1 MKTRR
6 AGVPLLTICLTVVFI
21 IIIMNIMVVTLQAQK
36 LTARSGAP
44 GGLAATAVNEIE
56 LPVGK
61 SVVLNTDAP
70 IKRVSLTTPDIA
82 DALVMAPQQVL
93 IHGKAPG
100 TISLFVW
107 GTAGGITGYD
117 IVVRRD
123 LSELEE
129 RMSQLFPGEPIT
141 VASNGTDVV
150 ISGTVST
157 KYVVDK
163 AAAVTAGYVESEEN
177 VVNLLRQQEGVASD
191 QVMLR
196 VRFAEVSRTAMQ
208 ELGASFFTDIA
219 GAGDWIGRLTTQ
231 QFAAPNFNGPNQQ
244 QFGNGEGFIFS
255 DFLNLLAFNS
265 SAHLGIVIR
274 ALQTRGLFQSLAE
287 PNLITQNGREA
298 SFLAGGEYP
307 YPVVQGSNLNAAV
320 TILFKEFGVRLRFTP
335 TIVGEDLVHIKVAP
349 EVSALD
355 FSNAITLAG
364 FRIPALLTRRT
375 ETEVELRDGQ
385 TFAIAGLI
393 DSSLTETSR
402 KIPGLGDIPILGRL
416 FRSRAY
422 QRNETELIVMITPH
436 ILRRDSVGVAAQL
449 PDLVKPFMDPP
460 ARTLSPPPPAFAPP
474 ANGAA
479 GSPTTSQQQAAQLG
493 SLPAASRQ
501 LTREQAE
508 ERERAAEAERKRL
521 EEERKR
527 AAQERDAQEKAAR
540 AWAKRE
546 AEAAR
551 VAAEAERKR
560 LEEERKRAA
569 QERDA
574 QEKTARAWAAREEAR
589 EAAKAEQERLE
600 QERLEEE
607 RKQAERERKEQE
619 GLASVLNWSEELQR
633 LVRARAKREAEEAKL
648 AAQVEQ
654 KR

>member
-1 MKTRR
+1 MKTRGA
-6 AGVPLLTICLTVVFI
+6 AGAEVPLLTVCLTVVFI
-21 IIIMNIMVVTLQAQK
+21 IIIMNIMVVTLHAQK

-141 VASNGTDVV
+141 VASSGTDVV

-244 QFGNGEGFIFS
+244 QFANGEGFIFS
-255 DFLNLLAFNS
+255 DFLNLLAFNKS
-265 SAHLGIVIR
+265 EGFIFSDFLNLLAFNKSAQLGIVIR
-274 ALQTRGLFQSLAE
+274 ALKTRGLFQSLAE

-307 YPVVQGSNLNAAV
+307 YPVVQGSNLNSAV

-335 TIVGEDLVHIKVAP
+335 TIVGDNLIHIKVAP

-355 FSNAITLAG
+355 FSNAITLEG

-449 PDLVKPFMDPP
+449 PDLVKPFIDPP
-460 ARTLSPPPPAFAPP
+460 ARMLSPPPPAFAPP
-474 ANGAA
+474 ADGAA
-479 GSPTTSQQQAAQLG
+479 GSPTTSQ
-493 SLPAASRQ
+493 PAAEQERLEEERKQ
-501 LTREQAE
+501 AEREQKKQEWLAE
-508 ERERAAEAERKRL
+508 EQARREAEEAREAAKAERKRL

-527 AAQERDAQEKAAR
+527 AAQERDAQDKTAR

-546 AEAAR
+546 AEAAK
-551 VAAEAERKR
+551 VAAETERKR
-560 LEEERKRAA
+560 LEEERRLA
-569 QERDA
+569 
-574 QEKTARAWAAREEAR
+574 EE
-589 EAAKAEQERLE
+589 
-600 QERLEEE
+600 
-607 RKQAERERKEQE
+607 ERKEQE
-619 GLASVLNWSEELQR
+619 GLASVRNWSEELQR

>member
-1 MKTRR
+1 M
-6 AGVPLLTICLTVVFI
+6 
-21 IIIMNIMVVTLQAQK
+21 
-36 LTARSGAP
+36 
-44 GGLAATAVNEIE
+44 
-56 LPVGK
+56 
-61 SVVLNTDAP
+61 
-70 IKRVSLTTPDIA
+70 
-82 DALVMAPQQVL
+82 
-93 IHGKAPG
+93 
-100 TISLFVW
+100 
-107 GTAGGITGYD
+107 
-117 IVVRRD
+117 
-123 LSELEE
+123 
-129 RMSQLFPGEPIT
+129 
-141 VASNGTDVV
+141 
-150 ISGTVST
+150 
-157 KYVVDK
+157 DK
-163 AAAVTAGYVESEEN
+163 AAAVTAGYVESEGN
-177 VVNLLRQQEGVASD
+177 VVNLLRQQEGMASD

-196 VRFAEVSRTAMQ
+196 VRFAEASRTAMQ

-335 TIVGEDLVHIKVAP
+335 TIVGEDLVHLKVAP

-540 AWAKRE
+540 AWAARE
-546 AEAAR
+546 A
-551 VAAEAERKR
+551 
-560 LEEERKRAA
+560 
-569 QERDA
+569 
-574 QEKTARAWAAREEAR
+574 EEAR
-589 EAAKAEQERLE
+589 EAAKAE

-619 GLASVLNWSEELQR
+619 RPASVLNWSEELQR

>member
-1 MKTRR
+1 MKTRGA
-6 AGVPLLTICLTVVFI
+6 AGAEVPLLTVCLTVVFI
-21 IIIMNIMVVTLQAQK
+21 IIIMNIMVVTLHAQK

-141 VASNGTDVV
+141 VASSGTDVV

-208 ELGASFFTDIA
+208 ELGASFFTDVA

-244 QFGNGEGFIFS
+244 QFANGEGFIFS
-255 DFLNLLAFNS
+255 DFLNLLAFNK
-265 SAHLGIVIR
+265 SAQLGIVIR
-274 ALQTRGLFQSLAE
+274 ALKTRGLFQSLAE

-307 YPVVQGSNLNAAV
+307 YPVVQGSNLNSAV

-335 TIVGEDLVHIKVAP
+335 TIVGDNLIHIKVAP

-355 FSNAITLAG
+355 FSNAITLEG

-460 ARTLSPPPPAFAPP
+460 ARMLSPPPPAFAPP
-474 ANGAA
+474 ADGAA
-479 GSPTTSQQQAAQLG
+479 GSPTTSQ
-493 SLPAASRQ
+493 PAAEQERLEEERKQ
-501 LTREQAE
+501 AEREQKKQEWLAE
-508 ERERAAEAERKRL
+508 EQARREAEEAREAAKAERKRL

-527 AAQERDAQEKAAR
+527 AAQERDAQDKTAR

-546 AEAAR
+546 AEAAK
-551 VAAEAERKR
+551 VAAETERKR
-560 LEEERKRAA
+560 LEEERRLA
-569 QERDA
+569 
-574 QEKTARAWAAREEAR
+574 EE
-589 EAAKAEQERLE
+589 
-600 QERLEEE
+600 
-607 RKQAERERKEQE
+607 ERKEQE
-619 GLASVLNWSEELQR
+619 GLASVRNWSEELQR

>member
-1 MKTRR
+1 M
-6 AGVPLLTICLTVVFI
+6 
-21 IIIMNIMVVTLQAQK
+21 
-36 LTARSGAP
+36 
-44 GGLAATAVNEIE
+44 
-56 LPVGK
+56 
-61 SVVLNTDAP
+61 
-70 IKRVSLTTPDIA
+70 
-82 DALVMAPQQVL
+82 
-93 IHGKAPG
+93 
-100 TISLFVW
+100 
-107 GTAGGITGYD
+107 
-117 IVVRRD
+117 
-123 LSELEE
+123 
-129 RMSQLFPGEPIT
+129 
-141 VASNGTDVV
+141 
-150 ISGTVST
+150 
-157 KYVVDK
+157 DK

-335 TIVGEDLVHIKVAP
+335 TIVGEDLVHLKVAP

-540 AWAKRE
+540 AWAARE
-546 AEAAR
+546 A
-551 VAAEAERKR
+551 
-560 LEEERKRAA
+560 
-569 QERDA
+569 
-574 QEKTARAWAAREEAR
+574 EEAR

-619 GLASVLNWSEELQR
+619 RPASVLNWSEELQR

>member
-1 MKTRR
+1 MKTQR
-6 AGVPLLTICLTVVFI
+6 AAVPLLTVCLTVVFI
-21 IIIMNIMVVTLQAQK
+21 IIMVVTPHAQK

-61 SVVLNTDAP
+61 SVVLNTDSP

-177 VVNLLRQQEGVASD
+177 IVNLLRQQEGVASD

-244 QFGNGEGFIFS
+244 QFANGEGFIFS
-255 DFLNLLAFNS
+255 DFLNLLAFNR
-265 SAHLGIVIR
+265 SAQLGIVIR
-274 ALQTRGLFQSLAE
+274 ALKTRGLFQSLAE
-287 PNLITQNGREA
+287 PNLITQNGHEA

-307 YPVVQGSNLNAAV
+307 YPVVQGSNLNGAV

-335 TIVGEDLVHIKVAP
+335 TIVGDNLIHIKVAP

-355 FSNAITLAG
+355 FSNAITLEG

-460 ARTLSPPPPAFAPP
+460 ARTLSPPPPGFAPP
-474 ANGAA
+474 ADGAA
-479 GSPTTSQQQAAQLG
+479 GSPTTSQ
-493 SLPAASRQ
+493 PAA
-501 LTREQAE
+501 EQE
-508 ERERAAEAERKRL
+508 RL

-527 AAQERDAQEKAAR
+527 AEQERKEQERVAR
-540 AWAKRE
+540 ARAKRE
-546 AEAAR
+546 AEEAKLAAQ
-551 VAAEAERKR
+551 VEQKR

-574 QEKTARAWAAREEAR
+574 QEKTARAWAAREAEEVR
-589 EAAKAEQERLE
+589 EAAKAE

-619 GLASVLNWSEELQR
+619 GPASVLNWSEELQR
-633 LVRARAKREAEEAKL
+633 LVRTRAKREAEEAKL

>member
-1 MKTRR
+1 MKTRGA
-6 AGVPLLTICLTVVFI
+6 AGAEVPLLTVCLTVVFI
-21 IIIMNIMVVTLQAQK
+21 IIIMNIMVVTLHAQK

-141 VASNGTDVV
+141 VASSGTDVV

-244 QFGNGEGFIFS
+244 QFANGEGFIFS
-255 DFLNLLAFNS
+255 DFLNLLAFNK
-265 SAHLGIVIR
+265 SAQLGIVIR
-274 ALQTRGLFQSLAE
+274 ALKTRGLFQSLAE

-307 YPVVQGSNLNAAV
+307 YPVVQGSNLNSAV

-335 TIVGEDLVHIKVAP
+335 TIVGDNLIHIKVAP

-355 FSNAITLAG
+355 FSNAITLEG

-449 PDLVKPFMDPP
+449 PDLVKPFIDPP
-460 ARTLSPPPPAFAPP
+460 ARMLSPPPPAFAPP
-474 ANGAA
+474 ADGAA
-479 GSPTTSQQQAAQLG
+479 GSPTTSQ
-493 SLPAASRQ
+493 PAAEQERLEEERKQ
-501 LTREQAE
+501 AEREQKKQEWLAE
-508 ERERAAEAERKRL
+508 EQARREAEEAREAAKAERKRL

-527 AAQERDAQEKAAR
+527 AAQERDAQDKTAR

-546 AEAAR
+546 AEAAK
-551 VAAEAERKR
+551 VAAETERKR
-560 LEEERKRAA
+560 LEEERRLA
-569 QERDA
+569 
-574 QEKTARAWAAREEAR
+574 EE
-589 EAAKAEQERLE
+589 
-600 QERLEEE
+600 
-607 RKQAERERKEQE
+607 ERKEQE
-619 GLASVLNWSEELQR
+619 GLASVRNWSEELQR

>member
-1 MKTRR
+1 MKTRGA
-6 AGVPLLTICLTVVFI
+6 AGAEVPLLTVCLTVVFI
-21 IIIMNIMVVTLQAQK
+21 IIIMNIMVVTLHAQK

-141 VASNGTDVV
+141 VASSGTDVV

-244 QFGNGEGFIFS
+244 QFANGEGFIFS
-255 DFLNLLAFNS
+255 DFLNLLAFNK
-265 SAHLGIVIR
+265 SAQLGIVIR
-274 ALQTRGLFQSLAE
+274 ALKTRGLFQSLAE

-307 YPVVQGSNLNAAV
+307 YPVVQGSNLNSAV

-335 TIVGEDLVHIKVAP
+335 TIVGDNLIHIKVAP

-355 FSNAITLAG
+355 FSNAITLEG

-460 ARTLSPPPPAFAPP
+460 ARMLSPPPPAFAPP
-474 ANGAA
+474 ADGAA
-479 GSPTTSQQQAAQLG
+479 GSPTTSQ
-493 SLPAASRQ
+493 PAAEQERLEEERKQ
-501 LTREQAE
+501 AEREQKKQEWLAE
-508 ERERAAEAERKRL
+508 EQARREAEEAREAAKAERKRL

-527 AAQERDAQEKAAR
+527 AAQERDAQDKTAR

-546 AEAAR
+546 AEAAK
-551 VAAEAERKR
+551 VAAETERKR
-560 LEEERKRAA
+560 LEEERRLA
-569 QERDA
+569 
-574 QEKTARAWAAREEAR
+574 EE
-589 EAAKAEQERLE
+589 
-600 QERLEEE
+600 
-607 RKQAERERKEQE
+607 ERKEQE
-619 GLASVLNWSEELQR
+619 GLASVRNWSEELQR

>member
-6 AGVPLLTICLTVVFI
+6 AGVPLLTVCLTVVFI
-21 IIIMNIMVVTLQAQK
+21 IIIMNILVVTLHAQK

-129 RMSQLFPGEPIT
+129 RMRQLFPGEPIT

-177 VVNLLRQQEGVASD
+177 VVNLLRQPEGVASD

-287 PNLITQNGREA
+287 PNLITQNGHEA
-298 SFLAGGEYP
+298 SCLAGGEYP
-307 YPVVQGSNLNAAV
+307 YPVVQGSNLNSAV

-335 TIVGEDLVHIKVAP
+335 TIVGEDLIHIKVAP

-355 FSNAITLAG
+355 FSNAITLEG

-422 QRNETELIVMITPH
+422 QRNETKLIVMITPH

-449 PDLVKPFMDPP
+449 PDLVKPFTDPP
-460 ARTLSPPPPAFAPP
+460 ARTLSPPPPSFAPP
-474 ANGAA
+474 ADV
-479 GSPTTSQQQAAQLG
+479 
-493 SLPAASRQ
+493 
-501 LTREQAE
+501 
-508 ERERAAEAERKRL
+508 AEAEQRRL
-521 EEERKR
+521 EEERER
-527 AAQERDAQEKAAR
+527 AAQERDAQETAAR
-540 AWAKRE
+540 AWVKRE

-560 LEEERKRAA
+560 LEEERKQAERERKE
-569 QERDA
+569 QERLA
-574 QEKTARAWAAREEAR
+574 EEQARR
-589 EAAKAEQERLE
+589 EAETAKVATKAEQERLE
-600 QERLEEE
+600 EEQ
-607 RKQAERERKEQE
+607 KQAERERKEQE
-619 GLASVLNWSEELQR
+619 RPAFVLNWSEELQR

>member
-1 MKTRR
+1 
-6 AGVPLLTICLTVVFI
+6 
-21 IIIMNIMVVTLQAQK
+21 
-36 LTARSGAP
+36 
-44 GGLAATAVNEIE
+44 
-56 LPVGK
+56 
-61 SVVLNTDAP
+61 
-70 IKRVSLTTPDIA
+70 
-82 DALVMAPQQVL
+82 
-93 IHGKAPG
+93 
-100 TISLFVW
+100 
-107 GTAGGITGYD
+107 
-117 IVVRRD
+117 
-123 LSELEE
+123 
-129 RMSQLFPGEPIT
+129 
-141 VASNGTDVV
+141 
-150 ISGTVST
+150 
-157 KYVVDK
+157 
-163 AAAVTAGYVESEEN
+163 
-177 VVNLLRQQEGVASD
+177 
-191 QVMLR
+191 
-196 VRFAEVSRTAMQ
+196 MQ

-244 QFGNGEGFIFS
+244 QFANGEGFIFS
-255 DFLNLLAFNS
+255 DFLNLLAFNK
-265 SAHLGIVIR
+265 SAQLGIVIR
-274 ALQTRGLFQSLAE
+274 ALKTRGLFQSLAE

-307 YPVVQGSNLNAAV
+307 YPVVQGSNLNSAV

-335 TIVGEDLVHIKVAP
+335 TIVGDNLIHIKVAP

-355 FSNAITLAG
+355 FSNAITLEG

-474 ANGAA
+474 ADGAA
-479 GSPTTSQQQAAQLG
+479 GSPTTSQ
-493 SLPAASRQ
+493 PAAEPER
-501 LTREQAE
+501 LEEERKQA
-508 ERERAAEAERKRL
+508 ERERKEQERLAEEQARREAEEAREAAEAEQKRL

-527 AAQERDAQEKAAR
+527 AAQERDAQETAAR

-546 AEAAR
+546 AEAAK
-551 VAAEAERKR
+551 V
-560 LEEERKRAA
+560 
-569 QERDA
+569 
-574 QEKTARAWAAREEAR
+574 
-589 EAAKAEQERLE
+589 AAKAE

-619 GLASVLNWSEELQR
+619 GLASVRNWSEELQR

>member
-6 AGVPLLTICLTVVFI
+6 AGVPLLTVCLTVVFI
-21 IIIMNIMVVTLQAQK
+21 IIIMNIMVVTLHAQK

-335 TIVGEDLVHIKVAP
+335 TILGEDLVHLKVAP

-540 AWAKRE
+540 AWAARE
-546 AEAAR
+546 A
-551 VAAEAERKR
+551 
-560 LEEERKRAA
+560 
-569 QERDA
+569 
-574 QEKTARAWAAREEAR
+574 EEAR

-619 GLASVLNWSEELQR
+619 RPASVLNWSEELQR

>member
-1 MKTRR
+1 M
-6 AGVPLLTICLTVVFI
+6 
-21 IIIMNIMVVTLQAQK
+21 
-36 LTARSGAP
+36 
-44 GGLAATAVNEIE
+44 
-56 LPVGK
+56 
-61 SVVLNTDAP
+61 
-70 IKRVSLTTPDIA
+70 
-82 DALVMAPQQVL
+82 
-93 IHGKAPG
+93 
-100 TISLFVW
+100 
-107 GTAGGITGYD
+107 
-117 IVVRRD
+117 
-123 LSELEE
+123 
-129 RMSQLFPGEPIT
+129 
-141 VASNGTDVV
+141 
-150 ISGTVST
+150 
-157 KYVVDK
+157 DK
-163 AAAVTAGYVESEEN
+163 AAAVTAGYVESEGN
-177 VVNLLRQQEGVASD
+177 VVNLLRQQEGMASD

-196 VRFAEVSRTAMQ
+196 VRFAEASRTAMQ

-335 TIVGEDLVHIKVAP
+335 TIVGEDLVHLKVAP

-540 AWAKRE
+540 AWAARE
-546 AEAAR
+546 A
-551 VAAEAERKR
+551 
-560 LEEERKRAA
+560 
-569 QERDA
+569 
-574 QEKTARAWAAREEAR
+574 EEAR

-619 GLASVLNWSEELQR
+619 RPASVLNWSEELQR

>member
-6 AGVPLLTICLTVVFI
+6 AGVPLLTVCLTVVFI
-21 IIIMNIMVVTLQAQK
+21 IIIMNILVVTLHAQK

-44 GGLAATAVNEIE
+44 GGLAATAVNEIA

-82 DALVMAPQQVL
+82 DVLVMAPQQVL

-129 RMSQLFPGEPIT
+129 RMRQLFPGEPIT

-177 VVNLLRQQEGVASD
+177 VVNLLRQPEGVASD

-287 PNLITQNGREA
+287 PNLITQNGHEA

-307 YPVVQGSNLNAAV
+307 YPVVQGSNLNSAV

-335 TIVGEDLVHIKVAP
+335 TIVGEDLIHIKVAP

-355 FSNAITLAG
+355 FSNAITLEG

-460 ARTLSPPPPAFAPP
+460 VRTLSPPPPGFAPP
-474 ANGAA
+474 ADV
-479 GSPTTSQQQAAQLG
+479 
-493 SLPAASRQ
+493 
-501 LTREQAE
+501 
-508 ERERAAEAERKRL
+508 AEAERRRL
-521 EEERKR
+521 EEERER
-527 AAQERDAQEKAAR
+527 AAQERDAQETAAR
-540 AWAKRE
+540 AWVKRE

-574 QEKTARAWAAREEAR
+574 QEKTARAWAKR
-589 EAAKAEQERLE
+589 EAETAKVATKAE

-619 GLASVLNWSEELQR
+619 GPAFVLNWSEELQR
-633 LVRARAKREAEEAKL
+633 LVRVRAKREAEEAKL

>member
-1 MKTRR
+1 MKTRGA
-6 AGVPLLTICLTVVFI
+6 AGAEVPLLTVCLTVVFI

-141 VASNGTDVV
+141 VASSGTDVV

-219 GAGDWIGRLTTQ
+219 GVGDWIGRLTTQ

-244 QFGNGEGFIFS
+244 QFANGEGFIFS
-255 DFLNLLAFNS
+255 DFLNLLAFNK
-265 SAHLGIVIR
+265 SAQLGIVIR
-274 ALQTRGLFQSLAE
+274 ALKTRGLFQSLAE

-307 YPVVQGSNLNAAV
+307 YPVVQGSNLNGAV

-335 TIVGEDLVHIKVAP
+335 TIVGDNLIHIKVAP

-355 FSNAITLAG
+355 FSNAITLEG

-460 ARTLSPPPPAFAPP
+460 ARTLSPPPPGFAPP
-474 ANGAA
+474 AD
-479 GSPTTSQQQAAQLG
+479 
-493 SLPAASRQ
+493 
-501 LTREQAE
+501 
-508 ERERAAEAERKRL
+508 AAEAERRRL
-521 EEERKR
+521 EEERER
-527 AAQERDAQEKAAR
+527 AAQERDAQETAAR
-540 AWAKRE
+540 AWVKRE

-560 LEEERKRAA
+560 LEEERKQAKRERKE
-569 QERDA
+569 QERLA
-574 QEKTARAWAAREEAR
+574 EEQARREAKEAR
-589 EAAKAEQERLE
+589 EAAKAERKRLA
-600 QERLEEE
+600 EE

-619 GLASVLNWSEELQR
+619 GLASVR
-633 LVRARAKREAEEAKL
+633 KLVRGTPAPRSCARQA
-648 AAQVEQ
+648 
-654 KR
+654 

>member
-6 AGVPLLTICLTVVFI
+6 VAVPLLTVCLTVVFI
-21 IIIMNIMVVTLQAQK
+21 IIIMNIMVVTPHAQK

-44 GGLAATAVNEIE
+44 GGLAATAVNKIE

-163 AAAVTAGYVESEEN
+163 AAAVTAGYVASEEN
-177 VVNLLRQQEGVASD
+177 VVNLLRQQAGVASD

-219 GAGDWIGRLTTQ
+219 GVGDWIGRLTTQ

-244 QFGNGEGFIFS
+244 QFANGEGFIFS

-307 YPVVQGSNLNAAV
+307 YPVVQGSNLNGAV

-355 FSNAITLAG
+355 FSNAITLEG

-393 DSSLTETSR
+393 DSSLTETAR

-422 QRNETELIVMITPH
+422 QRHETELIVMITPH
-436 ILRRDSVGVAAQL
+436 ILRRDSVGVAAEL

-474 ANGAA
+474 ADGAA
-479 GSPTTSQQQAAQLG
+479 GSPTTSQL
-493 SLPAASRQ
+493 
-501 LTREQAE
+501 
-508 ERERAAEAERKRL
+508 AAEQGPL
-521 EEERKR
+521 EEERKE
-527 AAQERDAQEKAAR
+527 QERLAEAQAR
-540 AWAKRE
+540 RE
-546 AEAAR
+546 A
-551 VAAEAERKR
+551 
-560 LEEERKRAA
+560 
-569 QERDA
+569 
-574 QEKTARAWAAREEAR
+574 EEAR

-600 QERLEEE
+600 EE
-607 RKQAERERKEQE
+607 RKQAERERKEQARLAEKQARREAEEAREAAKAERKRLAEEWKQAERERKEQE

-648 AAQVEQ
+648 AAQVE
-654 KR
+654 

>member
-1 MKTRR
+1 M
-6 AGVPLLTICLTVVFI
+6 
-21 IIIMNIMVVTLQAQK
+21 
-36 LTARSGAP
+36 
-44 GGLAATAVNEIE
+44 
-56 LPVGK
+56 
-61 SVVLNTDAP
+61 
-70 IKRVSLTTPDIA
+70 
-82 DALVMAPQQVL
+82 
-93 IHGKAPG
+93 
-100 TISLFVW
+100 
-107 GTAGGITGYD
+107 
-117 IVVRRD
+117 
-123 LSELEE
+123 
-129 RMSQLFPGEPIT
+129 
-141 VASNGTDVV
+141 
-150 ISGTVST
+150 ISGTVSS

-177 VVNLLRQQEGVASD
+177 VVNLLRQPEGVASD

-219 GAGDWIGRLTTQ
+219 GVGDWIGRLTTQ

-244 QFGNGEGFIFS
+244 QFANGEGFIFS

-287 PNLITQNGREA
+287 PNLITQNGHEA

-307 YPVVQGSNLNAAV
+307 YPVVQGSNLNSAV

-335 TIVGEDLVHIKVAP
+335 TIVGGDLIHIKVAP

-355 FSNAITLAG
+355 FSNAITLGG

-460 ARTLSPPPPAFAPP
+460 ARTLSPPPPGFAPP
-474 ANGAA
+474 ADV
-479 GSPTTSQQQAAQLG
+479 
-493 SLPAASRQ
+493 
-501 LTREQAE
+501 
-508 ERERAAEAERKRL
+508 AEAERRRL
-521 EEERKR
+521 EEERER
-527 AAQERDAQEKAAR
+527 AAQERDAQETAAR
-540 AWAKRE
+540 AWVKRE

-560 LEEERKRAA
+560 LEGERKRAA

-574 QEKTARAWAAREEAR
+574 QETAARAWVQHEAEVAKVAAEA
-589 EAAKAEQERLE
+589 ERK
-600 QERLEEE
+600 RLEEE
-607 RKQAERERKEQE
+607 RRRAEWERKEQE
-619 GLASVLNWSEELQR
+619 ELASVLNWSEELQR

>member
-6 AGVPLLTICLTVVFI
+6 AGVPLLTVCLTVVFV
-21 IIIMNIMVVTLQAQK
+21 IIIMNIMVVTPQAQK

-82 DALVMAPQQVL
+82 DALVMGPQQVL

-141 VASNGTDVV
+141 VASSGTDVV

-219 GAGDWIGRLTTQ
+219 GVGDWIGRLTTQ

-244 QFGNGEGFIFS
+244 QFANGEGFIFS
-255 DFLNLLAFNS
+255 DFLNLLAFNK
-265 SAHLGIVIR
+265 SAQLGIVIR
-274 ALQTRGLFQSLAE
+274 ALKTRGLFQSLAE

-307 YPVVQGSNLNAAV
+307 YPVVQGSNLNGAV

-335 TIVGEDLVHIKVAP
+335 TIVGDNLIHIKVAP

-355 FSNAITLAG
+355 FSNAITLEG

-460 ARTLSPPPPAFAPP
+460 ARTLSPPPPGFAPP
-474 ANGAA
+474 ADGEEAE
-479 GSPTTSQQQAAQLG
+479 
-493 SLPAASRQ
+493 R
-501 LTREQAE
+501 RRVEE
-508 ERERAAEAERKRL
+508 ERERAAQERDAQETAARAWAKREAEEARKAAKAERKRL
-521 EEERKR
+521 EEERKQAER
-527 AAQERDAQEKAAR
+527 ERREQERLAEGQ
-540 AWAKRE
+540 AKRE
-546 AEAAR
+546 A
-551 VAAEAERKR
+551 
-560 LEEERKRAA
+560 
-569 QERDA
+569 
-574 QEKTARAWAAREEAR
+574 EEAR
-589 EAAKAEQERLE
+589 EAAKAERK
-600 QERLEEE
+600 RLEEE

-619 GLASVLNWSEELQR
+619 GLASVLSWSEELQR
-633 LVRARAKREAEEAKL
+633 LVCARAKREAEEAKL

>member
-1 MKTRR
+1 MKTRGA
-6 AGVPLLTICLTVVFI
+6 AGAEVPLLTVCLTVVFI
-21 IIIMNIMVVTLQAQK
+21 IIIMVVTPHAQK

-44 GGLAATAVNEIE
+44 GGLAATAANEIE

-107 GTAGGITGYD
+107 GTAGGITSYD

-141 VASNGTDVV
+141 VASSGTDVV

-244 QFGNGEGFIFS
+244 QFANGEGFIFS
-255 DFLNLLAFNS
+255 DFLNLLAFNK
-265 SAHLGIVIR
+265 SAQLGIVIR
-274 ALQTRGLFQSLAE
+274 ALKTRGLFQSLAE

-307 YPVVQGSNLNAAV
+307 YPVVQGSNLNSAV

-335 TIVGEDLVHIKVAP
+335 TIVGDNLIHIKVAP

-355 FSNAITLAG
+355 FSNAITLEG

-474 ANGAA
+474 ADGAA
-479 GSPTTSQQQAAQLG
+479 GSPTTSQ
-493 SLPAASRQ
+493 PAA
-501 LTREQAE
+501 EP
-508 ERERAAEAERKRL
+508 
-521 EEERKR
+521 
-527 AAQERDAQEKAAR
+527 
-540 AWAKRE
+540 
-546 AEAAR
+546 
-551 VAAEAERKR
+551 
-560 LEEERKRAA
+560 
-569 QERDA
+569 
-574 QEKTARAWAAREEAR
+574 
-589 EAAKAEQERLE
+589 
-600 QERLEEE
+600 ERLEEE

-619 GLASVLNWSEELQR
+619 GLASVRNWSEELQR

>member
-6 AGVPLLTICLTVVFI
+6 AGVPLLTVCLTVVFI
-21 IIIMNIMVVTLQAQK
+21 IIIMNIMVVTLHAQK

-129 RMSQLFPGEPIT
+129 RMRQLFPGEPIT

-163 AAAVTAGYVESEEN
+163 AAAVTAGYVESAEN
-177 VVNLLRQQEGVASD
+177 VVNLLRQPEGVASD

-255 DFLNLLAFNS
+255 DFLNLLAFNK
-265 SAHLGIVIR
+265 SAQLGIVIR

-335 TIVGEDLVHIKVAP
+335 TIVGEDLIHLKVAP

-460 ARTLSPPPPAFAPP
+460 ARTLSPPPPGFAPP
-474 ANGAA
+474 ADV
-479 GSPTTSQQQAAQLG
+479 
-493 SLPAASRQ
+493 
-501 LTREQAE
+501 
-508 ERERAAEAERKRL
+508 AEAERRRL
-521 EEERKR
+521 EEERER
-527 AAQERDAQEKAAR
+527 AAQERDAQETAAR

-551 VAAEAERKR
+551 VAAEAARKR

-574 QEKTARAWAAREEAR
+574 QEKTARAWAAREAEEAR
-589 EAAKAEQERLE
+589 EAAKAE

-619 GLASVLNWSEELQR
+619 GLASVLNWSEELQH

>member
-6 AGVPLLTICLTVVFI
+6 AGVPLLTVCLTVVFI

-107 GTAGGITGYD
+107 GTGGGITGYD

-129 RMSQLFPGEPIT
+129 RMRQLFPGEPIT

-177 VVNLLRQQEGVASD
+177 VVNLLRQPEGVASD

-219 GAGDWIGRLTTQ
+219 GVGDWIGRLTTQ

-287 PNLITQNGREA
+287 PNLITQNGHEA

-307 YPVVQGSNLNAAV
+307 YPVVQGSNLNSAV

-335 TIVGEDLVHIKVAP
+335 TIVGGDLIHIKVAP

-355 FSNAITLAG
+355 FSNAITLGG

-460 ARTLSPPPPAFAPP
+460 ARTLSPPPPGFAPP
-474 ANGAA
+474 ADV
-479 GSPTTSQQQAAQLG
+479 
-493 SLPAASRQ
+493 
-501 LTREQAE
+501 
-508 ERERAAEAERKRL
+508 AEAERRRL
-521 EEERKR
+521 EEERER
-527 AAQERDAQEKAAR
+527 AAQERDAQETAAR
-540 AWAKRE
+540 AWVKRE

-560 LEEERKRAA
+560 LEGERKRAA

-574 QEKTARAWAAREEAR
+574 QETAARAWVQHEAEVAKVAAEA
-589 EAAKAEQERLE
+589 ERK
-600 QERLEEE
+600 RLEEE
-607 RKQAERERKEQE
+607 RRRAEWERKEQE
-619 GLASVLNWSEELQR
+619 ELASVLNWSEELQR

>member
-6 AGVPLLTICLTVVFI
+6 AGVPLLTVCLTVVFI
-21 IIIMNIMVVTLQAQK
+21 IIIMNIMVVTLHAQK

-129 RMSQLFPGEPIT
+129 RMRQLFPGEPIT

-163 AAAVTAGYVESEEN
+163 AAAVTAGYVESAEN
-177 VVNLLRQQEGVASD
+177 VVNLLRQPEGVASD

-255 DFLNLLAFNS
+255 DFLNLLAFNK
-265 SAHLGIVIR
+265 SAQLGIVIR
-274 ALQTRGLFQSLAE
+274 ALQTRGPFQSLAE

-335 TIVGEDLVHIKVAP
+335 TIVGEDLIHLKVAP

-393 DSSLTETSR
+393 DSSLTEMSR

-460 ARTLSPPPPAFAPP
+460 ARTLSPPPPGFAPP
-474 ANGAA
+474 ADVAEA
-479 GSPTTSQQQAAQLG
+479 ERRRL
-493 SLPAASRQ
+493 
-501 LTREQAE
+501 EE
-508 ERERAAEAERKRL
+508 ERERAA
-521 EEERKR
+521 
-527 AAQERDAQEKAAR
+527 QEWDAQETAAR

-551 VAAEAERKR
+551 VAAEAARKR

-574 QEKTARAWAAREEAR
+574 QEKTARAWAAREAEEAR
-589 EAAKAEQERLE
+589 EAAKAE

-619 GLASVLNWSEELQR
+619 GLASVLNWSEELQH

>member
-6 AGVPLLTICLTVVFI
+6 AGVPLLTVCLTVVFI
-21 IIIMNIMVVTLQAQK
+21 IIIMNIMVVTLHAQK

-61 SVVLNTDAP
+61 SVVLNTDSP

-177 VVNLLRQQEGVASD
+177 IVNLLRQQEGVASD

-307 YPVVQGSNLNAAV
+307 YPVVQGSNLNGAV

-335 TIVGEDLVHIKVAP
+335 TIVGDNLIHIKVAP

-355 FSNAITLAG
+355 FSNAITLEG

-460 ARTLSPPPPAFAPP
+460 ARMLSPPPPAFAPP
-474 ANGAA
+474 ADGAA
-479 GSPTTSQQQAAQLG
+479 GSPTTSQ
-493 SLPAASRQ
+493 PAA
-501 LTREQAE
+501 
-508 ERERAAEAERKRL
+508 
-521 EEERKR
+521 
-527 AAQERDAQEKAAR
+527 
-540 AWAKRE
+540 
-546 AEAAR
+546 
-551 VAAEAERKR
+551 
-560 LEEERKRAA
+560 
-569 QERDA
+569 
-574 QEKTARAWAAREEAR
+574 
-589 EAAKAEQERLE
+589 E

-619 GLASVLNWSEELQR
+619 RVARARGKREAEEAKLAAQVEKKRLEEERKRAAQERDAQETAARAWAKREAEAAKVAAKAEQERLEEERKQAKRERKEQEGLASVRNWSEELQR

-648 AAQVEQ
+648 AA
-654 KR
+654 

>member
-6 AGVPLLTICLTVVFI
+6 AGVPLRTVCLTVVFI
-21 IIIMNIMVVTLQAQK
+21 IIIMNILVVTLHAQK

-129 RMSQLFPGEPIT
+129 RMRQLFPGEPIT

-177 VVNLLRQQEGVASD
+177 VVNLLRQPEGVASD

-287 PNLITQNGREA
+287 PNLITQNGHEA
-298 SFLAGGEYP
+298 SFLAGGEY
-307 YPVVQGSNLNAAV
+307 
-320 TILFKEFGVRLRFTP
+320 
-335 TIVGEDLVHIKVAP
+335 
-349 EVSALD
+349 
-355 FSNAITLAG
+355 
-364 FRIPALLTRRT
+364 RI
-375 ETEVELRDGQ
+375 
-385 TFAIAGLI
+385 
-393 DSSLTETSR
+393 
-402 KIPGLGDIPILGRL
+402 
-416 FRSRAY
+416 RSC
-422 QRNETELIVMITPH
+422 
-436 ILRRDSVGVAAQL
+436 
-449 PDLVKPFMDPP
+449 K
-460 ARTLSPPPPAFAPP
+460 
-474 ANGAA
+474 GA
-479 GSPTTSQQQAAQLG
+479 T
-493 SLPAASRQ
+493 
-501 LTREQAE
+501 
-508 ERERAAEAERKRL
+508 
-521 EEERKR
+521 
-527 AAQERDAQEKAAR
+527 
-540 AWAKRE
+540 
-546 AEAAR
+546 
-551 VAAEAERKR
+551 
-560 LEEERKRAA
+560 
-569 QERDA
+569 
-574 QEKTARAWAAREEAR
+574 
-589 EAAKAEQERLE
+589 
-600 QERLEEE
+600 
-607 RKQAERERKEQE
+607 
-619 GLASVLNWSEELQR
+619 
-633 LVRARAKREAEEAKL
+633 
-648 AAQVEQ
+648 
-654 KR
+654 